1 MPMATINGRELH
13 FARQGNGPLA
23 VLIHGYPLDHTM
35 WLDQLSGLSGVRT
48 TVALDLPGYGMS
60 ERVTGQPLTM
70 HQLADDVA
78 GLIRELGE
86 SSADVVGLSMG
97 GYVALALWERHQD
110 VVRTLVLANTR
121 AAAESEEG
129 RAGREAQAVAVVG
142 EGRAEL
148 AARLVDALLS
158 PGADLVAKAR
168 LRTMVESTP
177 VETIVASLRGM
188 AERSDRTELL
198 GSITV
203 PTLAIAGEEDGLIP
217 PLDMHELSAA
227 ISGSKFLVVPGAGH
241 LPPIE
246 RPAAF
251 TEALLNFWS

>member
-1 MPMATINGRELH
+1 MPMVTINGRELH
-13 FARQGNGPLA
+13 FARQGSGPLA

-129 RAGREAQAVAVVG
+129 RAGREAQAVAAVG
-142 EGRAEL
+142 DREPRCAAGCRPQHPRWF
-148 AARLVDALLS
+148 AARPVFDNTLRRYGLEGVAVCLCLQRVYVVALF
-158 PGADLVAKAR
+158 G
-168 LRTMVESTP
+168 
-177 VETIVASLRGM
+177 
-188 AERSDRTELL
+188 
-198 GSITV
+198 
-203 PTLAIAGEEDGLIP
+203 
-217 PLDMHELSAA
+217 
-227 ISGSKFLVVPGAGH
+227 
-241 LPPIE
+241 
-246 RPAAF
+246 
-251 TEALLNFWS
+251 